1 MLSNHLLLY
10 RPLLLLPSLFP
21 SIRVFSNESALCISW
36 PKYGASVS
44 ASVLPMNIQCWF
56 PLGLTGLISLLSKE
70 LSRVFSSITV
80 RKHQF
85 LGTQS
90 SLQSNSPIRTW
101 LLEKQWVLKEKQKTY
116 RYICLHTDKHVHIRC
131 RVLGENPGA
140 VRAGHTAAGILPLL
154 SETSPHPDQSQET
167 WVLFLPCHQTAGRL
181 RENPLNLL
189 GFCFFSIFYYFVLNI
204 KPVWDFPGGPVAKT
218 LSSQCRQPTR
228 VNPWSRN

>member
-1 MLSNHLLLY
+1 MLSNHLILY
-10 RPLLLLPSLFP
+10 RPFSSCPHSFPASGSFPMSRLFA
-21 SIRVFSNESALCISW
+21 SGGQST
-36 PKYGASVS
+36 GASAS

-80 RKHQF
+80 QKHQF

-90 SLQSNSPIRTW
+90 SLQSNSHICTW

-116 RYICLHTDKHVHIRC
+116 RYICLHTDKHVHIRF

-140 VRAGHTAAGILPLL
+140 VRAGRTAAGILPLL

-204 KPVWDFPGGPVAKT
+204 KPMWDFPGGPVAKT